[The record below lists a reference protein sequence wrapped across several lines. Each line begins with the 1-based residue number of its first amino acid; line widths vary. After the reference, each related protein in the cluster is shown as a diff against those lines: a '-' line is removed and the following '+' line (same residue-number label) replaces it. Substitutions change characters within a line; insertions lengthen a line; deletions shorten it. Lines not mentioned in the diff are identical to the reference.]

1 MSSTNVE
8 KNLPAAINYG
18 IYWLDLNAK
27 DDVHLQSQLNQLADN
42 QLTVFDNPIDCSER
56 IQSLANGKRV
66 ILVISDQFGRELV
79 PTVDDLP
86 QVIAIF
92 VYCPNRDSHLQWA
105 KRYKK
110 ASFYASAK
118 T

>member
-1 MSSTNVE
+1 MSLTDVE
-8 KNLPAAINYG
+8 TNLPAATGYG
-18 IYWLDLNAK
+18 IFWLDLNAK
-27 DDVHLQSQLNQLADN
+27 DDVHLKSQLNQLVDN

-56 IQSLANGKRV
+56 IRSLADGERV
-66 ILVISDQFGRELV
+66 ILVISGQFGRELV
-79 PTVDDLP
+79 PTVDDLS
-86 QVIAIF
+86 QVVAIF
-92 VYCPNRDSHLQWA
+92 VYCSNRDSHLQWV